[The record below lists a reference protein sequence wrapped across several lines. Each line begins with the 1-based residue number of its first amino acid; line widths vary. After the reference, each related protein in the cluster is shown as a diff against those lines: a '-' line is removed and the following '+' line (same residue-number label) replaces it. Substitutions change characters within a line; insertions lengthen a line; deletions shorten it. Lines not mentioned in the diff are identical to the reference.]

1 MRIFENM
8 DGENGTPIPVV
19 QNGSRAIAMPPPAR
33 GERDSMRTWKTLGVI
48 LGVLVGA
55 GTVAMGIGRAFYVTR
70 DEYNAKERNDVV
82 VGETL
87 KRVGTQLDVQQAAL
101 NRLSDKIVEM
111 QIDLT
116 VITKRV
122 RR

>member
-1 MRIFENM
+1 
-8 DGENGTPIPVV
+8 
-19 QNGSRAIAMPPPAR
+19 
-33 GERDSMRTWKTLGVI
+33 MRTWKTLGVI

-70 DEYNAKERNDVV
+70 DEYNAKERSDVV

-87 KRVGTQLDVQQAAL
+87 KRVGTQLDLQQAAL

-111 QIDLT
+111 QMDLT
-116 VITKRV
+116 VITKKA